1 MEDDPKLPTSSCAVR
16 EFSMQALPR
25 CPIVSTLPHGVVVHD
40 AQGAILMA
48 NPAAEEILGVSL
60 SQMQGKTS
68 LDPIWHCIHE
78 DGSEYPGETHP
89 GMVVLT
95 TRQPMYGVI
104 MGVFH
109 PQKTDYIWIEIN
121 ALPILSPDGYL
132 NGAYAT
138 FTDITAR
145 IRHEASVREGWL
157 AMDAVHDLVAVIDS
171 DHRYRVVNQ
180 AFLAQ
185 RQATNQDIIGKHVRE
200 VLGEDV
206 YERDIR
212 ERLDTCLTGT
222 PVSFEMEMDYP
233 HLGHRFLQVRYAP
246 FRRPGHDHIDRIVTT
261 ITDVTASRQAAK
273 KALESERYL
282 RAIIETTA
290 EGFWMV
296 DKNGC
301 FIDANATYC
310 RMIGY
315 TKEELLTLRARDVDP
330 FLSDDEY
337 SNKINRFLSGENAIF
352 RTQHQR
358 KDGTIY
364 DVEISATWFPDREC
378 IICFGHDITRQ
389 VEDEKRMQDSETW
402 LRAILD
408 TTADGFWV
416 LDTAGRFLDVND
428 AYCRMS
434 GYTRVEILNFS
445 IPDIDVEEDL
455 ERARERITRVMQTGH
470 ERFVAHHR
478 RKDGSVFPVEI
489 STSWMG
495 PAVGRFICFCH
506 DITQEEQARQ
516 AIQYSHNMLQIV
528 IEHMRSGVVVLD
540 QNLHFMYVSQRFLKD
555 YDVEK
560 IDLIGRHHY
569 DVFPDLPEKWR
580 AIHRQVL
587 AGSVLRNDND
597 PYQRADGR
605 LMITEWEC
613 RPWYQQDGSIGG
625 IILYTEDVT
634 NKRRAESERLLLEAK
649 LRNEQKLSSIG
660 TMASGVAHEINNPLM
675 GIINLAQLVE
685 DRAPVEADSLRDYAR
700 EIRSEGERIA
710 GIVSSLLTFS
720 RRDDNSK
727 MEYASPATL
736 LQRVLTLTETLLVR
750 QDIHVHKDIPVNLP
764 LILCTQS
771 QIQQILLNLVINA
784 RDAVNERFPEADP
797 EKIIEISAGLLQK
810 NGRALVRFSV
820 VDHGQGIP
828 KEIAS
833 HIFEPFFTTK
843 PQGFGTGL
851 GLSISYGIARS
862 HGGELS
868 YEKLPSGQTAFHLDL
883 PVNHQDSI

>member
-1 MEDDPKLPTSSCAVR
+1 MGT
-16 EFSMQALPR
+16 AL
-25 CPIVSTLPHGVVVHD
+25 T
-40 AQGAILMA
+40 
-48 NPAAEEILGVSL
+48 
-60 SQMQGKTS
+60 
-68 LDPIWHCIHE
+68 
-78 DGSEYPGETHP
+78 
-89 GMVVLT
+89 
-95 TRQPMYGVI
+95 
-104 MGVFH
+104 
-109 PQKTDYIWIEIN
+109 
-121 ALPILSPDGYL
+121 
-132 NGAYAT
+132 
-138 FTDITAR
+138 
-145 IRHEASVREGWL
+145 
-157 AMDAVHDLVAVIDS
+157 
-171 DHRYRVVNQ
+171 
-180 AFLAQ
+180 
-185 RQATNQDIIGKHVRE
+185 
-200 VLGEDV
+200 
-206 YERDIR
+206 
-212 ERLDTCLTGT
+212 
-222 PVSFEMEMDYP
+222 FEMEMDYP

-261 ITDVTASRQAAK
+261 ITDVTASRLAAK

-310 RMIGY
+310 QMIGY
-315 TKEELLTLRARDVDP
+315 TKEELLSLRARDVDP
-330 FLSDDEY
+330 HLTNEEY
-337 SNKINRFLSGENAIF
+337 SRLLGQFTSGKNAIF

-378 IICFGHDITRQ
+378 VICFGHDITQQ
-389 VEDEKRMQDSETW
+389 VADEQRLRDNEAWS
-402 LRAILD
+402 RAIID
-408 TTADGFWV
+408 TTAEGFWA
-416 LDTAGRFLDVND
+416 LDAQGNFIDVNQ

-434 GYTRVEILNFS
+434 GYSRDEILNFS
-445 IPDIDVEEDL
+445 IPDIDIEEDHTMV
-455 ERARERITRVMQTGH
+455 RERITRIKQNGH
-470 ERFVAHHR
+470 ERLSPITAARTVLCSRWRYPHPGWGLQSGDSSASVMISHR
-478 RKDGSVFPVEI
+478 RNRPGRRFSTPQHAQLLSNTCARCCRPGSQPALHVSANVF
-489 STSWMG
+489 SS
-495 PAVGRFICFCH
+495 
-506 DITQEEQARQ
+506 
-516 AIQYSHNMLQIV
+516 
-528 IEHMRSGVVVLD
+528 
-540 QNLHFMYVSQRFLKD
+540 

-597 PYQRADGR
+597 PYQSADGR

-750 QDIHVHKDIPVNLP
+750 QDIHVHKDIPANLP

-784 RDAVNERFPEADP
+784 RDAVNERFPEASP

-862 HGGELS
+862 HGGELPT
-868 YEKLPSGQTAFHLDL
+868 KTPVWPDCLPSRSPGQSSRQHLIAGTLPHTKSARHPILPTHPRENAPIIFSLCISASLHNHRSVQDSAWVLLSSGKPDLYGILTLGETMRVLVTGSSGFVGSHLVEELVRRKYTVRILLRSGSAPKWLKDL
-883 PVNHQDSI
+883 PLETVSAPTRWRCPPESDRQGGYHLPRRRCHQGTDTRRLS